1 MGVSVRIILLFLAL
15 SLTAAESQNAPAAS
29 AAVRRTAAAVA
40 PRDVLFRNYALA
52 VCVADGYTSQEIKID
67 ASAVANGYLENGSYP
82 LEAYNDARE
91 EGRKFLAKEY
101 PSIANAK
108 LTLMKCIDFSQ
119 SQEVGRIMR
128 KYGKTR

>member
-1 MGVSVRIILLFLAL
+1 MGVSVRIVFLCAAL
-15 SLTAAESQNAPAAS
+15 WLTAAQSQNAPAS
-29 AAVRRTAAAVA
+29 AALARRMSAAAS
-40 PRDVLFRNYALA
+40 RDVLFRNYALA
-52 VCVADGYTSQEIKID
+52 VCVADGYAAQEVKID
-67 ASAVANGYLENGSYP
+67 ASAVANGYLENGGYP

-119 SQEVGRIMR
+119 SAEVARIMR
-128 KYGKTR
+128 KYGKRR